1 MNAYDA
7 CEQAYRNGYTKGHE
21 DGMNAQ
27 EINMTERFEKV
38 FGELCRC
45 GGHYFLHHEYCP
57 HCGRK
62 LWDT

>member
-38 FGELCRC
+38 FGEPCRC